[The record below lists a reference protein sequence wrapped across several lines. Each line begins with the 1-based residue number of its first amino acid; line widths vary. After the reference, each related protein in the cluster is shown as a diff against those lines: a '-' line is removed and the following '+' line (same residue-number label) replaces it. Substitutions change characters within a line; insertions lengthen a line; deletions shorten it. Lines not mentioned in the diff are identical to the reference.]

1 MDGMTFWI
9 LAVTASLCVGLS
21 KGGLP
26 ALGVLGVPILSLAI
40 SPVTAAG
47 LLLPIFCVSDMF
59 GLYAYRK
66 NYDRRVIL
74 LICIGAT
81 AGVAFGWLTAHLV
94 PEWLVTLLIGL
105 IGAIFALNRLL
116 RPALGEARH
125 ARTAPGLF
133 WGALTGFTSFISH
146 AGAPPYQVYAMPL
159 RMPKAVFAGTST
171 IIFAYVNGI
180 KLIPYWFLGQLS
192 AENLAVSAWLAL
204 PAVAAVFLGVWLVKI
219 IPERLF
225 FLLVTWGLLLISLRL
240 IWQALA

>member
-1 MDGMTFWI
+1 MDGVTFWA
-9 LAVTASLCVGLS
+9 LAVIASLCVGLS

-26 ALGVLGVPILSLAI
+26 AMGVLGVPILSLAI

-47 LLLPIFCVSDMF
+47 LLLPIFCVSDVF

-66 NYDRRVIL
+66 HYDRRVIV

-81 AGVAFGWLTAHLV
+81 AGVAIGGLTAHVV

-105 IGAIFALNRLL
+105 IGAVFALNRLM
-116 RPALGEARH
+116 RPVLGEARH

-133 WGALTGFTSFISH
+133 WGTLTGFTSFISH

-171 IIFAYVNGI
+171 IIFAYVNAI

-192 AENLAVSAWLAL
+192 MENLAVSAWLAL
-204 PAVAAVFLGVWLVKI
+204 PAIAAVFIGVWLVKV

-225 FLLVTWGLLLISLRL
+225 FLMVTWGLLLISLRL